1 VLTVVMAGGIGERFW
16 PQSRRKRPK
25 QLLDLTGRGSMIRL
39 TIDRLA
45 GLSEPEEIFVVTNVA
60 QLGPILRELSGMVP
74 AENIIGEPV
83 GRNTAPCIGLA
94 AVLLSRTYGNR
105 PMLVLAADHLIER
118 VKVFQELVRA
128 GEAYVTGRPVL
139 LTFGVR
145 PTRAETGYGYIEA
158 GELLREQGRARIYR
172 AEAFLEKPDAER
184 AREFVESG
192 SYYWNSGMFMWTT
205 DTILSAVSTHLP
217 ELSRVLSAIDG
228 EIGTRPLEEVLKAWY
243 PQAPSISVDYGVME
257 KADDVVVM
265 EAEFDWNDV
274 GSWESIRDVHPAD
287 ARGNVCIGDH
297 VLIDAADN
305 TIVARDRTVAI
316 VGVDQ
321 VVVVDGGDTIL
332 VCRRDRVQDVKKI
345 VKILRDR
352 NRDELV

>member
-39 TIDRLA
+39 TIGRLA
-45 GLSEPEEIFVVTNVA
+45 GLSEPEEIFVVTNVE
-60 QLGPILRELSGMVP
+60 QRGPILQELSGMVP

-83 GRNTAPCIGLA
+83 GRNTAPCIGLS
-94 AVLLSRTYGNR
+94 AVLLSRAYGNR
-105 PMLVLAADHLIER
+105 PMLVLAADHLIDR
-118 VKVFQELVRA
+118 VEVFQQSVRI
-128 GEAYVTGRPVL
+128 GESYVTERPAL
-139 LTFGVR
+139 LTFGVK

-158 GELLREQGRARIYR
+158 GEVVHAQGSARIHR
-172 AEAFLEKPDAER
+172 AKAFLEKPDVER
-184 AREFVESG
+184 AREFVENG
-192 SYYWNSGMFMWTT
+192 NYYWNSGMFMWTT
-205 DTILSAVSTHLP
+205 ETILGAISTHLP
-217 ELSRVLSAIDG
+217 ELSRVLTAIDG
-228 EIGTRPLEEVLKAWY
+228 EIGTRPLDEVLKTWY

-257 KADDVVVM
+257 KADGVVVM
-265 EAEFDWNDV
+265 RAEFDWNDV

-287 ARGNVCIGDH
+287 ARGNVCIGNH

-305 TIVARDRTVAI
+305 TIVSRDRTVAI

-332 VCRRDRVQDVKKI
+332 VCRRDRVQDVKKV
-345 VKILRDR
+345 VKTLRDR